1 MATDQTVP
9 QAPTTDKP
17 TKLWLLN
24 GAFSGFFGATLGY
37 RSTRASGDDLCQ
49 FLAVPFGFVLAL
61 CSAMFAA
68 WIFELRDRTSDE
80 DFTRTELTFGGALI
94 FVAIA
99 LAIAL
104 LRNRFDLP

>member
-1 MATDQTVP
+1 VQRLDIGRP
-9 QAPTTDKP
+9 
-17 TKLWLLN
+17 
-24 GAFSGFFGATLGY
+24 
-37 RSTRASGDDLCQ
+37 
-49 FLAVPFGFVLAL
+49 
-61 CSAMFAA
+61 
-68 WIFELRDRTSDE
+68 ESDE